1 MCNSSGGKMLGSLE
15 KRILSVLHKK
25 KKITAREILRI
36 LRKDG
41 MAITYVT
48 VNTVLSRMYKRSLIG
63 RISEPYRGSFRYKY
77 EYKDVQD
84 ELIAGFLE
92 DVNLLFGKEGI
103 NHLKMKLDVGQGVE
117 QQYHKEK
124 IASNKVS
131 LPSQDIRMSLSHNDV
146 QNAIIKKV
154 EDISGQNVLAC
165 YQCGKCSAGCP
176 MVSLMDLLPN
186 QIIRLIQL
194 GQFNDVLN
202 SKTIWLCASCFI
214 CSARCPKGV
223 DLAKVMEALR
233 LLLLRKSSN
242 YVEPSDIDID
252 ENLPQIALIS
262 NFRKMTG

>member
-1 MCNSSGGKMLGSLE
+1 MLGSLE

-25 KKITAREILRI
+25 KKITARDILRV
-36 LRKDG
+36 LREDG

-48 VNTVLSRMYKRSLIG
+48 VNTVLSRMHKRGLIE
-63 RISEPYRGSFRYKY
+63 RTKEPYRGTFRYKY

-84 ELIAGFLE
+84 ELITGLLG

-103 NHLKMKLDVGQGVE
+103 DHLKMKLDAGKGVE
-117 QQYHKEK
+117 QPYPKEK
-124 IASNKVS
+124 VATVKVS
-131 LPSQDIRMSLSHNDV
+131 VPSQDIRISLSHKDA

-194 GQFNDVLN
+194 GQFNDVLK
-202 SKTIWLCASCFI
+202 SKTIWLCASCFT

-223 DLAKVMEALR
+223 DLSKVMEALR
-233 LLLLRKSSN
+233 LLLLRKSTN
-242 YVEPSDIDID
+242 YVEPSEIDID

>member
-1 MCNSSGGKMLGSLE
+1 MLGSLE
-15 KRILSVLHKK
+15 KRILSVLYKEKK
-25 KKITAREILRI
+25 TTAREIFKALREE
-36 LRKDG
+36 G

-48 VNTVLSRMYKRSLIG
+48 VNTVLSRLYKRGLVN
-63 RISEPYRGSFRYKY
+63 RTTEPFRGTFRYTY
-77 EYKDVQD
+77 EYVDIKDQ
-84 ELIAGFLE
+84 LIADSLE
-92 DVNLLFGKEGI
+92 DVHLLFGEEGI
-103 NHLKMKLDVGQGVE
+103 DHLKMKMDA
-117 QQYHKEK
+117 EK
-124 IASNKVS
+124 DRELVAAEEKARPISDSA
-131 LPSQDIRMSLSHNDV
+131 PSTTMRIRLSRDDA

-194 GQFNDVLN
+194 GQVGDVLN
-202 SKTIWLCASCFI
+202 SKTIWLCASCFT
-214 CSARCPKGV
+214 CTARCPKGV

-233 LLLLRKSSN
+233 LLLLRKNTN
-242 YVEPSDIDID
+242 YVELSELEID